1 MNTLTCA
8 VCPSAIPGFYG
19 ISSQAQV
26 SGVCSHKGP
35 CAVNRSVR
43 GAKGMWLG
51 LAEGQFLSSRGLA
64 LTNDP
69 LVRLMGPPAL
79 LTLRVMC
86 CLSSCNSSFSEVP
99 EVL

>member
-1 MNTLTCA
+1 M
-8 VCPSAIPGFYG
+8 
-19 ISSQAQV
+19 
-26 SGVCSHKGP
+26 
-35 CAVNRSVR
+35 NRSVR
-43 GAKGMWLG
+43 GAKGMWNSAWRVGGGVWRWGLG

>member
-1 MNTLTCA
+1 M
-8 VCPSAIPGFYG
+8 
-19 ISSQAQV
+19 
-26 SGVCSHKGP
+26 
-35 CAVNRSVR
+35 NRSVH
-43 GAKGMWLG
+43 GAKGLWNCAWGWGGGGGGGGLG

-69 LVRLMGPPAL
+69 LVRPMGPPAL